1 MKRNFVKQQRQNQC
15 FQFASTVYDHA
26 SKWIKNQRMKFTD
39 DEISKC
45 RHWRQCAWSLRKVGK
60 YYWKGMKNFPDNVRI
75 AKVYNLTL
83 SQWDYLNQIDFQ
95 KNDILWNIVGH
106 LIEEWR
112 MEQDSPPAKKQK
124 ISFSLNHDIIT
135 ETIPITYLSTVND
148 VLGATDNDQEDS
160 VDDDDNGATPITY
173 TYLSTINDVLGAID
187 NDQEDF
193 DDDDDD
199 DDYDNGGISRTYRYL
214 SSVNV
219 HDGGM
224 EDDENLENNNDNEF
238 NHDDIGGAV
247 PTEIIHDHDRDGD
260 QDACFLISTENS
272 VNGAT
277 NCIALNPIDT
287 QASEDDELCHE
298 YTIGFNDDNNSFD
311 VDSTSSMVQRRIQND
326 IDHNSNVNNKNNN
339 DNNHFFGVNSTP
351 IVQEME
357 QQHIDKDEDEEDEDE
372 DEDEDDG
379 ATRITYTYLS
389 SLNDHENVENDN
401 NQFNGDVG
409 GGGGA
414 PKEKSLDT
422 GSDGFGVNETE
433 EEDEQDIDLLDS
445 SNDVIDSS
453 FGVDITASTVI
464 RKQQQVK
471 RDQDDNDNDNDAD
484 EDDDDEDDD
493 DDLGDDQ
500 ERGNEMLQQHSII
513 SCLNHNDG
521 STHNGNEFDIDIN
534 INIDVNIDN
543 SNNDGKEEAGIDS
556 NIDGNIDNNNNND
569 GKEEADIDSHI
580 DGNHYSSVAQ
590 NCLLYKQKAPTVPAP
605 LIESLPAHLNI
616 LITTFTKC
624 WLILSYELLDEL
636 ITSLHVLYQSRNNET
651 FDFSLVYAT
660 LFYLIPA
667 IKLIPQKRLVCNT
680 LTQGISLQDVL
691 QLWIDSPTTF
701 LITTKEKENWEKLI
715 IALKFQLS
723 RHQQQSER
731 FGPTKPWE
739 NKKCQKNSCFVCWK
753 HFDTTATGAGL
764 RCASCANINYRCHT
778 KCISVVGINDQ
789 FGICPNCCHSKQWQQ
804 TVPIQEIKDL
814 QQLRI
819 CAKINKGNECDLFEY
834 IPNETRERIY
844 IGMQLIPQ
852 RFIKIRTDIA
862 QQYIPQ
868 YDELK
873 TIFKSRP
880 TNVTYTV
887 HEANLIEGINEY
899 LHVLGD
905 STNNKQSFNWLP
917 SLSSSKIK
925 IQMGQV
931 GPLKFNGFAASQ
943 EILKIL
949 NDFKNSRKN
958 VINGLKSMFP
968 DDTPPHKTDIYTSRC
983 SATSI
988 SQHTSILSLG
998 LSYKG
1003 LVGCRDLLLFSEETQ
1018 NKAFEEDLEGLQS
1031 LFSKKELSNVQKKKF
1046 KKTKK
1051 RRKLIKDRQSRKKR
1065 EKKQKKK
1072 DAELISDKRKNKFK
1086 VIPST
1091 ALSYVS
1097 KHHPE
1102 VIDAI
1107 NEFKILIEALNYTV
1121 AKYIP
1126 QVYYPFMQYM
1136 LKDEHLKRIEGTQYG
1151 GWNGNVDLIKYSA
1164 GSKVVQH
1171 EDNHGLVR
1179 PDCVNFGTYT
1189 VFKLNFE
1196 GLIKILCNV
1205 SKTGNNCSFDR
1216 CSEPGD
1222 KDYGGH
1228 LSLLPGTVYWMFE
1241 IGAVGGITHAL
1252 HNNETGGEDAFYK
1265 SRFGPFLDES
1275 HTLVFRPFF

>member
-1 MKRNFVKQQRQNQC
+1 MKRNFVKHQRQNQC
-15 FQFASTVYDHA
+15 YQFASTVYDHA
-26 SKWIKNQRMKFTD
+26 SKWIKKQRMKYSD

-75 AKVYNLTL
+75 AKVHNLTL
-83 SQWDYLNQIDFQ
+83 SQWDYMNQIDYQ

-106 LIEEWR
+106 LIEEFK
-112 MEQDSPPAKKQK
+112 MEQDCPPAKKQK
-124 ISFSLNHDIIT
+124 ISFSLNHDNIT
-135 ETIPITYLSTVND
+135 ETIPITYLSTIND
-148 VLGATDNDQEDS
+148 DVSGVTDNDQEDC
-160 VDDDDNGATPITY
+160 VDDDGNAATPITY
-173 TYLSTINDVLGAID
+173 TYLSTLYDVLGATD
-187 NDQEDF
+187 DDQEDPDH

-199 DDYDNGGISRTYRYL
+199 HYDNGGTSITYRYF
-214 SSVNV
+214 SSANN
-219 HDGGM
+219 HHGAM
-224 EDDENLENNNDNEF
+224 EKDDKNLENNNDNNNNNNNNNDEF
-238 NHDDIGGAV
+238 THDVGGAV
-247 PTEIIHDHDRDGD
+247 PTEIIHDHDGD
-260 QDACFLISTENS
+260 QDARFMISTENS

-277 NCIALNPIDT
+277 DYIVLNPITT
-287 QASEDDELCHE
+287 QEREDDDSCHE

-351 IVQEME
+351 IVQEMK
-357 QQHIDKDEDEEDEDE
+357 QQNIAHNDNDKDDDED
-372 DEDEDDG
+372 DDG

-389 SLNDHENVENDN
+389 SLNDHENFENDN
-401 NQFNGDVG
+401 NQFNGDVADG
-409 GGGGA
+409 AGGA
-414 PKEKSLDT
+414 AQEKCDDN
-422 GSDGFGVNETE
+422 GSDCFGVVNETEEEE
-433 EEDEQDIDLLDS
+433 EEDEQDIDLNDGT
-445 SNDVIDSS
+445 NDV
-453 FGVDITASTVI
+453 VDVIGSTV
-464 RKQQQVK
+464 K
-471 RDQDDNDNDNDAD
+471 RNLDDNDNNN
-484 EDDDDEDDD
+484 DDD
-493 DDLGDDQ
+493 DDLEYDQ
-500 ERGNEMLQQHSII
+500 ERGNEMLQEHSII
-513 SCLNHNDG
+513 CCLNNDG
-521 STHNGNEFDIDIN
+521 STKNGNEFDID
-534 INIDVNIDN
+534 VNVDD
-543 SNNDGKEEAGIDS
+543 NND
-556 NIDGNIDNNNNND
+556 NNAND
-569 GKEEADIDSHI
+569 GLEDADID
-580 DGNHYSSVAQ
+580 YSVAQ
-590 NCLLYKQKAPTVPAP
+590 NCLLYKQKAPTVPVP
-605 LIESLPAHLNI
+605 LIESLPAHLSL

-624 WLILSYELLDEL
+624 WLILTYELLDEL

-651 FDFSLVYAT
+651 FNSSLVYAT

-667 IKLIPQKRLVCNT
+667 LKLIPQKRLVCNT
-680 LTQGISLQDVL
+680 LTQGICLQDIL

-701 LITTKEKENWEKLI
+701 LTTTKEKENWGKLI
-715 IALKFQLS
+715 IALKFELS

-731 FGPTKPWE
+731 YGPTKPWA
-739 NKKCQKNSCFVCWK
+739 NKKCSNNSCFVCWK

-778 KCISVVGINDQ
+778 KCVSVVGINDQ

-804 TVPIQEIKDL
+804 TVPIKEIKDL
-814 QQLRI
+814 KQLRI
-819 CAKINKGNECDLFEY
+819 CAKINKGIECDLFEY
-834 IPNETRERIY
+834 IPNATRERIY

-852 RFIKIRTDIA
+852 RFIKIRTDLA

-873 TIFKSRP
+873 MIFKSRP
-880 TNVTYTV
+880 TNVTYTI
-887 HEANLIEGINEY
+887 HEADLIEGINEY

-1091 ALSYVS
+1091 ALSYVT
-1097 KHHPE
+1097 KHYPE
-1102 VIDAI
+1102 VIEAI

-1136 LKDEHLKRIEGTQYG
+1136 LKDEHLKRIEGTKNG

-1171 EDNHGLVR
+1171 EDHHGLVR

>member
-1 MKRNFVKQQRQNQC
+1 MKRNLVKQQRQNQC
-15 FQFASTVYDHA
+15 SQFASTVYEHA
-26 SKWIKNQRMKFTD
+26 SKWIKNQRIKHSD

-45 RHWRQCAWSLRKVGK
+45 RYWRQCAWSLRKVGK

-75 AKVYNLTL
+75 AKIYNLTL
-83 SQWDYLNQIDFQ
+83 SQWDYMMNEIDYQ

-106 LIEEWR
+106 LIKEFR
-112 MEQDSPPAKKQK
+112 MEQDYPPAKKQK
-124 ISFSLNHDIIT
+124 ISFSLNHDDIT
-135 ETIPITYLSTVND
+135 ETIPITYLSTIND

-173 TYLSTINDVLGAID
+173 TYLSTINDVLGATHD
-187 NDQEDF
+187 DQENS

-199 DDYDNGGISRTYRYL
+199 DHYDDGGTSITYRCL
-214 SSVNV
+214 SLVNN
-219 HDGGM
+219 HDGGIK
-224 EDDENLENNNDNEF
+224 DDENLENNNNEF
-238 NHDDIGGAV
+238 NHDVKGAV
-247 PTEIIHDHDRDGD
+247 SAEIIHDHDHDRD
-260 QDACFLISTENS
+260 QEARFMISTENS

-277 NCIALNPIDT
+277 DYIALNPIDA
-287 QASEDDELCHE
+287 QEREDDELCHE
-298 YTIGFNDDNNSFD
+298 YIIDFNDDNNSFD
-311 VDSTSSMVQRRIQND
+311 VDSTSLMVPRRMQND

-351 IVQEME
+351 IVQKIKH
-357 QQHIDKDEDEEDEDE
+357 QHIDDDDND
-372 DEDEDDG
+372 DNDDNDDEDDDDDDV

-389 SLNDHENVENDN
+389 TLNDYENVENNN
-401 NQFNGDVG
+401 NQFNGDG
-409 GGGGA
+409 GGGGGG
-414 PKEKSLDT
+414 PKEKSHDI
-422 GSDGFGVNETE
+422 GNDGFNETE
-433 EEDEQDIDLLDS
+433 EEEDDEQDIDLNDGN
-445 SNDVIDSS
+445 NDVVDSS
-453 FGVDITASTVI
+453 FGVNIISSTVN
-464 RKQQQVK
+464 RKQQAK
-471 RDQDDNDNDNDAD
+471 RDQDDNDDDD
-484 EDDDDEDDD
+484 DDDDDEDEDI
-493 DDLGDDQ
+493 GDDQ
-500 ERGNEMLQQHSII
+500 ERGNEMLQKHSII
-513 SCLNHNDG
+513 YCLNNDG
-521 STHNGNEFDIDIN
+521 STQNRNKFDIDIN
-534 INIDVNIDN
+534 IDVNTYDN
-543 SNNDGKEEAGIDS
+543 NNDNNDGSEEADI
-556 NIDGNIDNNNNND
+556 NINIDNNNNNN
-569 GKEEADIDSHI
+569 GKEEADIDSNI
-580 DGNHYSSVAQ
+580 DDNHYSVAQ

-605 LIESLPAHLNI
+605 LIESLPAHLNL
-616 LITTFTKC
+616 LITTFIKC
-624 WLILSYELLDEL
+624 WLILTFELLDEL

-651 FDFSLVYAT
+651 FDSSLVYAT

-667 IKLIPQKRLVCNT
+667 LKLIPQKRLVCNT
-680 LTQGISLQDVL
+680 LTQGISLQDIL
-691 QLWIDSPTTF
+691 QLWIDSSTTF
-701 LITTKEKENWEKLI
+701 LTTTEEKENWKKLI

-723 RHQQQSER
+723 RYQQQSER
-731 FGPTKPWE
+731 FGPTKPWA
-739 NKKCQKNSCFVCWK
+739 NKKCHKNSCYVCWK

-764 RCASCANINYRCHT
+764 RCAGCANINYRCHT

-804 TVPIQEIKDL
+804 TVPIKEIKDL
-814 QQLRI
+814 TQLRI

-852 RFIKIRTDIA
+852 RFIKIRTDLA

-873 TIFKSRP
+873 RNFKSRP

-887 HEANLIEGINEY
+887 HEADLIEGINEY
-899 LHVLGD
+899 LHVFGD

-949 NDFKNSRKN
+949 NDYKNSRKN
-958 VINGLKSMFP
+958 IINGLKSMFP

-988 SQHTSILSLG
+988 SNHTSILSLG

-1031 LFSKKELSNVQKKKF
+1031 LFSKKELLNVKKKKF
-1046 KKTKK
+1046 KKKQKKK
-1051 RRKLIKDRQSRKKR
+1051 RKKLIKDRKARKTR

-1072 DAELISDKRKNKFK
+1072 DAKLISDKRKNKFK

-1091 ALSYVS
+1091 ALSYVT

-1102 VIDAI
+1102 VIEAI

-1136 LKDEHLKRIEGTQYG
+1136 LKDEHLKRIEGTQCG
-1151 GWNGNVDLIKYSA
+1151 AWNGNVDLIKYSA

-1171 EDNHGLVR
+1171 EDNHGLIR

-1189 VFKLNFE
+1189 VFKLNLE

-1205 SKTGNNCSFDR
+1205 SKTGTNCSFDR

-1222 KDYGGH
+1222 QDYGGH
-1228 LSLLPGTVYWMFE
+1228 LSLLPGSVYWMFE